1 MSNRIP
7 LAYADVELQLSTA
20 IAIGGTSFSVSSA
33 NDDDG
38 VALPAG
44 KYCFTL
50 DNGST
55 NKEYLIGQL
64 NGTDVTA
71 VYNVSR
77 QGVETSGA
85 VRAHR
90 VGTGCIITDFATIQR
105 VADILRGQVDL
116 DGSSPIG
123 YDAEP
128 TLSDRKD
135 LATVG
140 YVLDIVTG
148 GTVSFDNMTCAG
160 NGGEAIVAGNLVYF
174 KTSDQEWYL
183 TDADTAATIEGVQ
196 LGIALGTGSNGVAI
210 TGGIQIA
217 GTWTTTG
224 LTAGALYYAGNTAGA
239 ISASAGTTSQV
250 IGLALSTTKLLI
262 IPRNP
267 QTVSTNE
274 KAALAGNGGTPSSSN
289 KFVTQQG
296 LSLTEVF
303 LASGTWTKPAGASWM
318 EVIAIGSGG
327 GGGGG
332 CAGGTAT
339 GGAGGGAG
347 QYVSVRIEASQAGA
361 TEAVT
366 VGNGGAGGAGS
377 ATSTATAGTVGV
389 NTTFGSLVT
398 AAGGTAGLAP
408 VTSAAPGVSVAKNA
422 IMEAMYLLGSTTTAG
437 MGGGTSG
444 ANVAGQAA
452 VAGVSEIPTGGGQ
465 GGGNNSL
472 TPRAGGAGGSIS
484 GAITREGGTAGNGSN
499 GGAGTS
505 VTANSPKGGTGG
517 GGGGGKIESGNGYAG
532 GAGGN
537 YGGGG
542 GGGGSSEVATGG
554 AGGAGGAGICVVIT
568 HFQ

>member
-20 IAIGGTSFSVSSA
+20 IDIGGTSFSVPSA

-77 QGVETSGA
+77 QGVETFGA

-90 VGTGCIITDFATIQR
+90 VGTSCIITDFATIQR

-116 DGSSPIG
+116 DGSTPIG

-148 GTVSFDNMTCAG
+148 GTVAFDNMTCAG

-183 TDADTAATIEGVQ
+183 TDADTAATVEGVQ

-224 LTAGALYYAGNTAGA
+224 LTAGSLYYAGNTAGA
-239 ISASAGTTSQV
+239 ISATTGTTSQV

-267 QTVSTNE
+267 KTLNE
-274 KAALAGNGGTPSSSN
+274 YQISALLGDSTPSSVN
-289 KFVTQQG
+289 KF
-296 LSLTEVF
+296 LTKGKV
-303 LASGTWTKPAGASWM
+303 M
-318 EVIAIGSGG
+318 V
-327 GGGGG
+327 
-332 CAGGTAT
+332 
-339 GGAGGGAG
+339 
-347 QYVSVRIEASQAGA
+347 AGA
-361 TEAVT
+361 TITGATLPVPVYQNKIDNEFYACDANDTAAMKFLGFAISNGTDGAAMNVQFSGIVSGFTALTEGEKYYVQDTAGTIGNTIGTYEILVGVAISETEILIQKGKRRTSGNGIALGTASGSLAIVTGFRPSLVRIVAVAT
-366 VGNGGAGGAGS
+366 VGAEISQAIGEWCNGVLKGVSTRTSATAGESNDFIRIVASAGVYMDFSITSVTDIGFTVTWTETGAFS
-377 ATSTATAGTVGV
+377 ATSSGFVW
-389 NTTFGSLVT
+389 
-398 AAGGTAGLAP
+398 
-408 VTSAAPGVSVAKNA
+408 SA
-422 IMEAMYLLGSTTTAG
+422 
-437 MGGGTSG
+437 
-444 ANVAGQAA
+444 
-452 VAGVSEIPTGGGQ
+452 
-465 GGGNNSL
+465 
-472 TPRAGGAGGSIS
+472 
-484 GAITREGGTAGNGSN
+484 EG
-499 GGAGTS
+499 
-505 VTANSPKGGTGG
+505 
-517 GGGGGKIESGNGYAG
+517 EL
-532 GAGGN
+532 
-537 YGGGG
+537 
-542 GGGGSSEVATGG
+542 
-554 AGGAGGAGICVVIT
+554 
-568 HFQ
+568 

>member
-224 LTAGALYYAGNTAGA
+224 LTAGSLYYAGNTAGA

-262 IPRNP
+262 ISKNP
-267 QTVSTNE
+267 ESTRPQEKIVTGMISMYASATPPTGFLLCDGTAVSRTTY
-274 KAALAGNGGTPSSSN
+274 AALFAITSTSYGVGNGSTTFNVPDLRSSLPVGYGQKTKAFTFLDANVNTSTDVITVASN
-289 KFVTQQG
+289 KYLYTGQAVTLSTGGVLPAG
-296 LSLTEVF
+296 LSATTYYVIYVSDTTIK
-303 LASGTWTKPAGASWM
+303 LATSRADADAGTAVDITG
-318 EVIAIGSGG
+318 
-327 GGGGG
+327 
-332 CAGGTAT
+332 AT
-339 GGAGGGAG
+339 GGGTHTLTLTLTSRAMGDEGGEESHTIQTEELASHEHSPWVGNTSGGTYSGALG
-347 QYVSVRIEASQAGA
+347 GVLDDATTGSGSVGSD
-361 TEAVT
+361 TPHNNMPPFVT
-366 VGNGGAGGAGS
+366 VNFIIK
-377 ATSTATAGTVGV
+377 T
-389 NTTFGSLVT
+389 
-398 AAGGTAGLAP
+398 
-408 VTSAAPGVSVAKNA
+408 
-422 IMEAMYLLGSTTTAG
+422 
-437 MGGGTSG
+437 
-444 ANVAGQAA
+444 
-452 VAGVSEIPTGGGQ
+452 
-465 GGGNNSL
+465 
-472 TPRAGGAGGSIS
+472 
-484 GAITREGGTAGNGSN
+484 
-499 GGAGTS
+499 
-505 VTANSPKGGTGG
+505 
-517 GGGGGKIESGNGYAG
+517 
-532 GAGGN
+532 
-537 YGGGG
+537 
-542 GGGGSSEVATGG
+542 
-554 AGGAGGAGICVVIT
+554 
-568 HFQ
+568 